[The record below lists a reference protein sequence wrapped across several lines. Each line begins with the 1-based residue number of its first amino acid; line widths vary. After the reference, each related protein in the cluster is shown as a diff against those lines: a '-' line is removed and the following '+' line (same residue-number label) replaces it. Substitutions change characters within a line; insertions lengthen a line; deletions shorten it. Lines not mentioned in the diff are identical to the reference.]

1 MSEDQ
6 ALLYVE
12 TVKAIL
18 DAAEREVEEEVIR
31 EALVER
37 RLEEEAA
44 MEEAERQLELRSLLQ
59 RGPKVE
65 HSSNHSN
72 TITFSILVGKK
83 KVPVNI
89 DL

>member
-1 MSEDQ
+1 M
-6 ALLYVE
+6 LYVE

-65 HSSNHSN
+65 HYLQNLVINSL
-72 TITFSILVGKK
+72 FSVVKK

-89 DL
+89 DP

>member
-6 ALLYVE
+6 VLLYVE

-65 HSSNHSN
+65 HYLQTIQTHNFSDFSWQEKGSS
-72 TITFSILVGKK
+72 KY
-83 KVPVNI
+83 
-89 DL
+89 

>member
-1 MSEDQ
+1 M
-6 ALLYVE
+6 LYVE

-65 HSSNHSN
+65 HYLQTIQTN

-89 DL
+89 DP